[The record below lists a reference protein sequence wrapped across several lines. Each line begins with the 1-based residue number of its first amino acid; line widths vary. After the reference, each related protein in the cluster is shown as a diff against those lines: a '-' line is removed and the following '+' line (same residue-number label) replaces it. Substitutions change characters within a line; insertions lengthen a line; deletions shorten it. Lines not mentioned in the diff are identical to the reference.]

1 MATLV
6 RDTIAPRRLIAIG
19 AYFLGLLFSAAGAWL
34 IYLGSRGSTEVAFLG
49 QSVNSANGPAVL
61 FLAAATV
68 AGGVLLHLKSQPGN
82 AGSSSDTKALGG
94 PGLASFTKAQPAS
107 PSPAGEIREQPESP
121 DRVNKDEHTES
132 PSSASE
138 NAQLESPSPVAVKP
152 ELQSSS
158 STSENKPVIPL
169 KEPSMGID
177 TQELKSKIKREIS
190 AHQSVIT
197 KLEDDL
203 KTVEKVENL
212 ATELNVAEKQ
222 TAEAPGNGQPTE
234 EEPAAKKKRAAAVT
248 G

>member
-1 MATLV
+1 MATLIGE
-6 RDTIAPRRLIAIG
+6 TIAPRRLIVIG

-68 AGGVLLHLKSQPGN
+68 AGGVLLHLKNQPGDT
-82 AGSSSDTKALGG
+82 GSSSDTKALGG
-94 PGLASFTKAQPAS
+94 PGLASFNKVQPAS
-107 PSPAGEIREQPESP
+107 PSPAGEIKEQP
-121 DRVNKDEHTES
+121 ES

-138 NAQLESPSPVAVKP
+138 NEQLESPRAVAVKP
-152 ELQSSS
+152 ELQRSS
-158 STSENKPVIPL
+158 STSENKPVIPP

-203 KTVEKVENL
+203 KTVEKVESL
-212 ATELNVAEKQ
+212 ATELNVLEQQ

-234 EEPAAKKKRAAAVT
+234 EEPAAKKKRAAAVA